1 MASSS
6 HIQPGEKGK
15 ILAKVDIKGHKGFIS
30 KKVRVFTNDPN
41 RPTVNLY
48 IKAFIP

>member
-6 HIQPGEKGK
+6 HIQPNEKGK
-15 ILAKVDIKGHKGFIS
+15 ILTKVDIKGRKGFIS
-30 KKVRVFTNDPN
+30 KMIRVFTNDPR
-41 RPTVNLY
+41 RPTINIY